1 MNKFALL
8 TGAAALC
15 FAAQA
20 QAFTLDFNPYVSAKG
35 ALTWLQNKAD
45 VNYGFYFEKVHTEN
59 GDLPAKDLPGTIISD
74 KTFKDT
80 TWGFRLATGVATPV
94 PHGQIRS
101 ELELGY
107 LGKAKDTKG
116 WTFNM
121 NAPYPGQHYQIE
133 TSAYSGM
140 INFYYDFN
148 TCTRFT
154 PYIGAGFGI
163 AHVKAKSHV
172 YGFSHRNYSVSDEMT
187 DDNPAWNISLGAAYA
202 LNDHWSLDLGYR
214 YTNYGRIT
222 ESKNKRGHLWD
233 SATYMQEHGLDVKGD
248 MKIDSHEINLG
259 VRYAF

>member
-8 TGAAALC
+8 SGVAALC

-20 QAFTLDFNPYVSAKG
+20 QAVTLDFNPYVSAKG

-45 VNYGFYFEKVHTEN
+45 VNYGFYFEQQSNK
-59 GDLPAKDLPGTIISD
+59 GKDLPGTIIND
-74 KTFKDT
+74 KNFKDT
-80 TWGFRLATGVATPV
+80 TWGLRLATGVATPV
-94 PHGQIRS
+94 AHGQIRS
-101 ELELGY
+101 ELEFGY
-107 LGKAKDTKG
+107 LGKAKDNKG
-116 WTFNM
+116 WTFHM
-121 NAPYPGQHYQIE
+121 NASYPGQHYQLE

-172 YGFSHRNYSVSDEMT
+172 YGRSHQDYSVTDEMT

-202 LNDHWSLDLGYR
+202 LNDNWSLDLGYR

-222 ESKNKRGHLWD
+222 QSKNKRGHLWD

-248 MKIDSHEINLG
+248 MKIDSHEVNFG